1 MRRGRVGKHRLL
13 REMSDPRGQADR
25 LARGCPGHSAP
36 VPTFT
41 YLIEGVQD
49 GVGMRR
55 RGPIA
60 RPTSQPA
67 RGGSRACG
75 RCGRCGR
82 KEVIRQAVV
91 RSWPSPVA
99 KGRHL
104 GCKHLLIAKIQNL
117 ERTLEGDVVSEGGHA
132 VGGAGSRGR
141 RYRIDHDRHRLLAVD
156 VFRPRGARI
165 GAECQR
171 RPPTIATPEHLRC
184 CDDR

>member
-1 MRRGRVGKHRLL
+1 
-13 REMSDPRGQADR
+13 
-25 LARGCPGHSAP
+25 
-36 VPTFT
+36 
-41 YLIEGVQD
+41 
-49 GVGMRR
+49 MRR

-141 RYRIDHDRHRLLAVD
+141 LMPLIESPQGCSSKVPTLVAVS
-156 VFRPRGARI
+156 A
-165 GAECQR
+165 
-171 RPPTIATPEHLRC
+171 
-184 CDDR
+184 